1 MTDQMAHGES
11 VMSAGIGDFADGVDF
26 ESLEIF
32 GNSVMAGHQFP
43 QEEAF
48 ASAQAPEAVM
58 SEEPMTHPGKK
69 HRRHRHPSSLLDPA
83 VGEKDKGGRRH
94 KRSHMHGVAEVPDSQ
109 SVSARRSDFDISSRE
124 QQPSSSSNYHFAA
137 RDRDLNPTYAVNHAP
152 SWPDPRAKRKTYEPA
167 EDRRRKKRRANDGGH
182 ELHSRDADGAG
193 LLMTAA
199 ALVQSHSQLGMSLGP
214 SSVAGQAA
222 VESDYRESPSVAHLR
237 RRSQSGEAPWSE
249 NSMPPIEMGHGHHAD
264 DDHDHADV
272 AALAREAWAEQQQQ
286 QQRQIHLGGQE
297 PECTGFDD
305 QRDDDD
311 LADPSSQV
319 SPPHKRPRKNRK
331 RAKATFYEQAQADA
345 PMIDIGYGR
354 REEVVCLNGEETEY
368 DDGGHDDDAPK
379 PRGRARKKA
388 KGKKTEKQMT
398 SPALQHDEAGGEEE
412 GRRTR
417 RNRLNGYT
425 QGRFTDAELSHIAT
439 AVESFRAE
447 NELTQQ
453 QVNGMIHAPGGTTA
467 GDVHAQLW
475 TRIFAQCPDRHRQ
488 KVINI
493 TRKKFHNFIARG
505 TWTLEQDTE
514 LKELIGVHGKKWAKI
529 AGIINRHPEDL
540 RDRYRNYLVCGE
552 KQRKDA
558 WDETEEAN
566 LTQYVIKSMEAIDE
580 LRNTKPNS
588 LLVSLT
594 YEELIDWQNISEL
607 MGRTR
612 SRLQCITKW
621 KSLNIR
627 THGQD
632 KLVSSQ
638 PDAPISFR
646 LEKARRQ
653 LAAMP
658 QEERYRLILAIQ
670 KTNVGKDKKIPWQRL
685 VDRPFRNRW
694 HRSTQ
699 MLLWRR
705 LRQSIPGGE
714 NKTTRECAHYL
725 TESYDQTGELPAVDS
740 IEVDDAQEMDF
751 ILAMPP
757 AFAGM
762 SSAAGGRE
770 YGGGGGGKSAE
781 FVADS
786 DVDEPDV
793 DADADADADG
803 DVDDADA
810 DDTTGG
816 IAGAIDAGIDAGGA
830 GLGHV
835 TGEREQDGDVRQ
847 LERQADGVDL
857 QIDPALVPATAPTPT
872 PAPVVVKKTTIARKT
887 GSATMAI
894 IVLLGLFMALTLAL
908 FGSRKQTGP
917 NKDRSP
923 PRVPFRIPFL
933 GHALQMAMDAN
944 GFLARLRDCYPEG
957 VFSLRLCGGL
967 HHFVHGP
974 SMTTTLL
981 NRPKTTAET
990 LSSGILVTNFG
1001 FSEKDRQHHASLAE
1015 ESKENFRLLL
1025 SEPGLSRL
1033 VHDTVAHVRSRI
1045 GNLVSFRTGEVQ
1057 PPWARLAGAETV
1069 PGEDGVVA
1077 VEMTDLAR
1085 NFVAMTANRALF
1097 GSDFVDNMEGL
1108 WSSLWAFD
1116 QGFLLLAA
1124 KLPGWIPWPK
1134 LQRAR
1139 TAQRKLLS
1147 HAREFNLAM
1156 DRKDVDGEDPGAA
1169 WRRLDEVSDFVG
1181 ARVRTYRRHGLSLD
1195 ARASSD
1201 LALLWATNANANQL
1215 VPWMLFE
1222 IYRHPHL
1229 LTAVREEV
1237 RPFVEVAAGGEE
1249 IERVDVKGLIELCPR
1264 LKASYVETLRLYT
1277 GPWTMRKL
1285 REDVVLGGKR
1295 SNGEPYLLRK
1305 GSFAHVAHE
1314 MHHCDPA
1321 FFPEPE
1327 VWMCERHLREEDDGQ
1342 GGKRLVADMGT
1353 LRPYGGG
1360 PAMCKGRAFALRE
1373 LMLYAA
1379 VIVSLYDMRPPDG
1392 EEWPAPETYKLVA
1405 TRHSKTPIRLW
1416 VSRRKKQHISI
1427 PHIHA
1432 LASFPHYDSH
1442 QAVLHVLEGA
1452 ARYGFRPAMAS
1463 RLLCRPSL
1471 PIYGSITSR
1480 WIVVVPRPVSV
1491 IRRLPLRTS
1500 AAQQAARNAQAAAAA
1515 ATASSAEDKK
1525 SAAEQRRA
1533 DWAIVRDMSRY
1544 LWPRKD
1550 GLGTKLR
1557 VGLALALLL
1566 GAKLLNVQVPF
1577 YFKSIVDAMDVDAAA
1592 LGGTATAVAG
1602 SLILAYGAARIG
1614 AAVFQELR
1622 NAVFASVA
1630 QKAIRDVA
1638 RNVFHHLL
1646 RLDLSFHLAR
1656 QTGGLTRAM
1665 DRGTKGISFLL
1676 TSIVFHIL
1684 PTALEMSMVCGI
1696 LTWQYGFRYAAITAI
1711 TMTAYTAFTIWT
1723 TAWRTRFRR
1732 QANAADNRAST
1743 AAVDSL
1749 LNFEAVKHFGNERY
1763 EVARYDAALAE
1774 YERSSIKVATSL
1786 ALLNSGQNVIFSA
1799 ALTAMMLLAADGV
1812 AAGSLTIGD
1821 LVMIN
1826 QLVFQLSV
1834 PLNFLGSVYRELR
1847 QSLLDM
1853 GALFSLQRVSVDVA
1867 DRPGARPL
1875 SLAGGGE
1882 IRFDKVSF
1890 GYHPDGPPILRD
1902 LSLTIPAG
1910 DKVAIVGPSGCGKST
1925 LLRLLFRFYDVDG
1938 GRILIDGQD
1947 IRDVKLDS
1955 LRGNI
1960 GVVPQDT
1967 PLFNATV
1974 EDNMRYGRVDASREE
1989 VIDAAKRA
1997 HVHEAI
2003 ERFPDGYQTM
2013 VGERG
2018 LMISGGEK
2026 QRLAITRVLLKDS
2039 PLLFFD
2045 EATSALD
2052 THTEQALL
2060 ASINSILRERRRTS
2074 VFVAHRLRTI
2084 LDADLIVVLKDG
2096 SVAEMGT
2103 HRELVDR
2110 GGVYAELWNAQETMF
2125 REDEK
2130 EKADGVEP
2138 SRR

>member
-1 MTDQMAHGES
+1 MA
-11 VMSAGIGDFADGVDF
+11 VVVLF
-26 ESLEIF
+26 
-32 GNSVMAGHQFP
+32 
-43 QEEAF
+43 
-48 ASAQAPEAVM
+48 
-58 SEEPMTHPGKK
+58 
-69 HRRHRHPSSLLDPA
+69 
-83 VGEKDKGGRRH
+83 
-94 KRSHMHGVAEVPDSQ
+94 
-109 SVSARRSDFDISSRE
+109 
-124 QQPSSSSNYHFAA
+124 
-137 RDRDLNPTYAVNHAP
+137 
-152 SWPDPRAKRKTYEPA
+152 
-167 EDRRRKKRRANDGGH
+167 
-182 ELHSRDADGAG
+182 G
-193 LLMTAA
+193 LLM
-199 ALVQSHSQLGMSLGP
+199 
-214 SSVAGQAA
+214 A
-222 VESDYRESPSVAHLR
+222 V
-237 RRSQSGEAPWSE
+237 
-249 NSMPPIEMGHGHHAD
+249 
-264 DDHDHADV
+264 
-272 AALAREAWAEQQQQ
+272 
-286 QQRQIHLGGQE
+286 
-297 PECTGFDD
+297 
-305 QRDDDD
+305 
-311 LADPSSQV
+311 
-319 SPPHKRPRKNRK
+319 
-331 RAKATFYEQAQADA
+331 
-345 PMIDIGYGR
+345 
-354 REEVVCLNGEETEY
+354 
-368 DDGGHDDDAPK
+368 
-379 PRGRARKKA
+379 
-388 KGKKTEKQMT
+388 
-398 SPALQHDEAGGEEE
+398 
-412 GRRTR
+412 
-417 RNRLNGYT
+417 
-425 QGRFTDAELSHIAT
+425 
-439 AVESFRAE
+439 
-447 NELTQQ
+447 
-453 QVNGMIHAPGGTTA
+453 
-467 GDVHAQLW
+467 
-475 TRIFAQCPDRHRQ
+475 
-488 KVINI
+488 
-493 TRKKFHNFIARG
+493 
-505 TWTLEQDTE
+505 
-514 LKELIGVHGKKWAKI
+514 
-529 AGIINRHPEDL
+529 
-540 RDRYRNYLVCGE
+540 
-552 KQRKDA
+552 
-558 WDETEEAN
+558 
-566 LTQYVIKSMEAIDE
+566 
-580 LRNTKPNS
+580 
-588 LLVSLT
+588 LLV
-594 YEELIDWQNISEL
+594 
-607 MGRTR
+607 
-612 SRLQCITKW
+612 
-621 KSLNIR
+621 
-627 THGQD
+627 
-632 KLVSSQ
+632 
-638 PDAPISFR
+638 
-646 LEKARRQ
+646 
-653 LAAMP
+653 
-658 QEERYRLILAIQ
+658 
-670 KTNVGKDKKIPWQRL
+670 
-685 VDRPFRNRW
+685 
-694 HRSTQ
+694 
-699 MLLWRR
+699 
-705 LRQSIPGGE
+705 
-714 NKTTRECAHYL
+714 
-725 TESYDQTGELPAVDS
+725 
-740 IEVDDAQEMDF
+740 
-751 ILAMPP
+751 
-757 AFAGM
+757 
-762 SSAAGGRE
+762 
-770 YGGGGGGKSAE
+770 
-781 FVADS
+781 
-786 DVDEPDV
+786 
-793 DADADADADG
+793 
-803 DVDDADA
+803 
-810 DDTTGG
+810 
-816 IAGAIDAGIDAGGA
+816 
-830 GLGHV
+830 
-835 TGEREQDGDVRQ
+835 
-847 LERQADGVDL
+847 
-857 QIDPALVPATAPTPT
+857 
-872 PAPVVVKKTTIARKT
+872 
-887 GSATMAI
+887 
-894 IVLLGLFMALTLAL
+894 L

-933 GHALQMAMDAN
+933 GHALQMALDAN

-1025 SEPGLSRL
+1025 SEPGLGDL
-1033 VHDTVAHVRSRI
+1033 VRATVGHVRSRV
-1045 GNLVSFRTGEVQ
+1045 GDLVSFHDGEVQ
-1057 PPWARLAGAETV
+1057 PPWARLAGAERV
-1069 PGEDGVVA
+1069 GDGVVA
-1077 VEMTDLAR
+1077 VELTGLVR

-1097 GSDFVDNMEGL
+1097 GSDFVDNMEEL
-1108 WSSLWAFD
+1108 WPSLWAFD

-1124 KLPGWIPWPK
+1124 KVPGWIPWPK
-1134 LQRAR
+1134 LRRAR

-1156 DRKDVDGEDPGAA
+1156 DREEVDGEDPGPN
-1169 WRRLDEVSDFVG
+1169 WRRLSEVSAFVG

-1229 LTAVREEV
+1229 LAAVREEV
-1237 RPFVEVAAGGEE
+1237 RPFVELGSGGREVT
-1249 IERVDVKGLIELCPR
+1249 RVDVGGLLELCPR

-1295 SNGEPYLLRK
+1295 GANNSNNNSGGEPYLLRK

-1327 VWMCERHLREEDDGQ
+1327 LWICERHLREVDDEDGR
-1342 GGKRLVADMGT
+1342 KKLVAEMGT

-1392 EEWPAPETYKLVA
+1392 EEWPSPETYKLVA

-1416 VSRRKKQHISI
+1416 R
-1427 PHIHA
+1427 
-1432 LASFPHYDSH
+1432 
-1442 QAVLHVLEGA
+1442 VLR
-1452 ARYGFRPAMAS
+1452 RYGASVTMAS
-1463 RLLCRPSL
+1463 RLLCRPSMPL
-1471 PIYGSITSR
+1471 YGSITSR
-1480 WIVVVPRPVSV
+1480 WLVVAPRPVAV

-1500 AAQQAARNAQAAAAA
+1500 AQQAARHAQKEAAAA
-1515 ATASSAEDKK
+1515 ATASADDKK
-1525 SAAEQRRA
+1525 TAAEQRKA
-1533 DWAIVRDMSRY
+1533 DWAIVRHMSRY

-1592 LGGTATAVAG
+1592 LGGTAAAVAS

-1622 NAVFASVA
+1622 NAIFASVA

-1638 RNVFHHLL
+1638 RNVLHHLL

-1684 PTALEMSMVCGI
+1684 PTALEVSMVCGI
-1696 LTWQYGFRYAAITAI
+1696 LTWQYGVRYAAITAL

-1749 LNFEAVKHFGNERY
+1749 LNYEAVKHFGNERY

-1812 AAGSLTIGD
+1812 AAGSLTVGD

-1853 GALFSLQRVSVDVA
+1853 GALFSLQRVPVNVA

-1882 IRFDKVSF
+1882 IRFDKVTF
-1890 GYHPDGPPILRD
+1890 GYRPDRAPILRD
-1902 LSLTIPAG
+1902 LSLTISAG

-1947 IRDVKLDS
+1947 IRDVSLES
-1955 LRGNI
+1955 LRRNI

-1967 PLFNATV
+1967 PLLNASV

-1989 VIDAAKRA
+1989 VVDAAKRA

-2026 QRLAITRVLLKDS
+2026 QRLAVTRVLLKDP

-2096 SVAEMGT
+2096 SVAETGT
-2103 HRELVDR
+2103 HRELVER
-2110 GGVYAELWNAQETMF
+2110 GGVYAELWNAQESMF
-2125 REDEK
+2125 REDGK
-2130 EKADGVEP
+2130 ERIDEVEP
-2138 SRR
+2138 SKP